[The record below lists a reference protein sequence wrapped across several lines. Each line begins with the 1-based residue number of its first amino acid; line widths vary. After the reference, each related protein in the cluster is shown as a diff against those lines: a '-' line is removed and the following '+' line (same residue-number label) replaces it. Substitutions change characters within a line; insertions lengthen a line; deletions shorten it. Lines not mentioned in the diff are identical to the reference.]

1 MSFYWHDNLQGTST
15 WHVSVSGL
23 DPALWPDARI
33 EIWPTARQG
42 VTVVPDPRATQP
54 SMSMLPGDG
63 FDLATLPNPTP
74 DWWVTLTATGSNGQ
88 RRTLLA
94 DVHTGARSTGLDSLI
109 GWVLAR
115 R

>member
-1 MSFYWHDNLQGTST
+1 
-15 WHVSVSGL
+15 
-23 DPALWPDARI
+23 
-33 EIWPTARQG
+33 
-42 VTVVPDPRATQP
+42 
-54 SMSMLPGDG
+54 
-63 FDLATLPNPTP
+63 
-74 DWWVTLTATGSNGQ
+74 VTLTATGSNGQ